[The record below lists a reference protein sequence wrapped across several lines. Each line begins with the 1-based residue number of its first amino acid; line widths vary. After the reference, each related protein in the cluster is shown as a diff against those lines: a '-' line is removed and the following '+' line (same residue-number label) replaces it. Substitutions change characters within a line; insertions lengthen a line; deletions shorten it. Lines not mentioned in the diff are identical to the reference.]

1 MLLLGFC
8 KYHIM
13 AELVEVTIMKN
24 RQASFSKEM
33 VREVIDNI
41 TSRRTINRVD
51 QKIFMSALL
60 SKGNLS
66 LEDQT
71 MIEKIYQGL
80 QSGLIKVVD

>member
-1 MLLLGFC
+1 
-8 KYHIM
+8 M
-13 AELVEVTIMKN
+13 AI

-33 VREVIDNI
+33 VREVISTI
-41 TSRRTINRVD
+41 TSRRIINRAD

-60 SKGNLS
+60 SKSTLS
-66 LEDQT
+66 VEDQA

>member
-1 MLLLGFC
+1 MLLVGFC
-8 KYHIM
+8 KYYIM
-13 AELVEVTIMKN
+13 AELVEVTIMKT

-33 VREVIDNI
+33 VREVISNI
-41 TSRRTINRVD
+41 TSRRVINRVD

-60 SKGNLS
+60 SKSNLS